1 MGFDIGQTQVQ
12 TLSLAFGNW
21 GQPYMYVILHP
32 REHSQ
37 SSSFTDS
44 VFVNLLTSVCNPREW
59 EPEAQEADTERGKEA
74 TLLNACFIL
83 VPSVLQLVLQERPDG
98 DVPSCWVRLCEEK
111 TNSGMALDT
120 LLTESHRVLEP
131 GGNFQTSLGP
141 AAYLNSSS
149 PTSPR
154 QQSSK
159 LSFQVL
165 VSAEF
170 LLQRRQT
177 EVLIPA
183 IPPLE

>member
-44 VFVNLLTSVCNPREW
+44 VFVNLLTSVCNPR
-59 EPEAQEADTERGKEA
+59 
-74 TLLNACFIL
+74 
-83 VPSVLQLVLQERPDG
+83 VLQERPDG

-159 LSFQVL
+159 LSFQGL
-165 VSAEF
+165 LF
-170 LLQRRQT
+170 LALLNPGM
-177 EVLIPA
+177 ED
-183 IPPLE
+183 